1 MMKKT
6 LLLRNNLLPVI
17 TFGHIQMMN
26 IIVKRGSY
34 MVKKYLK
41 WLSTITTLG
50 MVFVL
55 IGGALVTKTDSGAG
69 CGTSWPLCHGELI
82 PSEITPEL
90 VIELSHR
97 LVSGIVGILVLI
109 LAYLAWKQVG
119 HIREVKFLSILSVVF
134 LVLQGLIGA
143 AAVMWGQSDFVLAI
157 HFGISLISF
166 AAVFLLTLLIFE
178 IDKKFDSKSLFIQK
192 KHRIEIY
199 LLTAYTFIVV
209 YTGALVRHVDANL
222 VCVDWPFCTNSS
234 PLSFIFSNRLDV
246 WVQMGHRFAAGLL
259 LVWTVVFFVRMTK
272 RYRNSRVMM
281 WSVTTLLLLIIL
293 QVFFGA
299 MIIFTM
305 LNLGIAL
312 MHALVISC
320 YFGILSYLILLSSRS
335 AAVERSM
342 KDHKRVRSNMAYIK
356 Y

>member
-1 MMKKT
+1 
-6 LLLRNNLLPVI
+6 
-17 TFGHIQMMN
+17 
-26 IIVKRGSY
+26 
-34 MVKKYLK
+34 MVNKYLK
-41 WLSTITTLG
+41 WLSVITTLG

-97 LVSGIVGILVLI
+97 LVSGVVGIFVI
-109 LAYLAWKQVG
+109 ALAYLSWKQIGDV
-119 HIREVKFLSILSVVF
+119 REVKFLSILSVIF

-166 AAVFLLTLLIFE
+166 AAVLLLTLLIFE
-178 IDKKFDSKSLFIQK
+178 VDKKLDSKSLFIQK

-209 YTGALVRHVDANL
+209 YTGALVRHIDANL
-222 VCVDWPFCTNSS
+222 VCEDWPFCINEA
-234 PLSFIFSNRLDV
+234 PLSFMLSNRLDV
-246 WVQMGHRFAAGLL
+246 WVQMGHRLAAGILFI
-259 LVWTVVFFVRMTK
+259 WTVVFVIRMIK
-272 RYRNSRVMM
+272 QYRQSRVMM
-281 WSVTTLLLLIIL
+281 WSLNALFVLITL

-299 MIIFTM
+299 LIIFTL

-312 MHALVISC
+312 LHALVISC
-320 YFGILSYLILLSSRS
+320 YFGVLSYLILLSSRS
-335 AAVERSM
+335 AATERM
-342 KDHKRVRSNMAYIK
+342 VHVNKEVRSNIAYIES
-356 Y
+356 